1 MPLRYPLLLLL
12 LATAALGTACAS
24 SEQWAEWRRHP
35 SHFASGDHLRFSL
48 RHRGE
53 NPTPRVTAGDVEK
66 ARFQSWWGD
75 PIVVRPD
82 QIFAG

>member
-1 MPLRYPLLLLL
+1 MALRFPLLLLL
-12 LATAALGTACAS
+12 LGTAAATAACAS
-24 SEQWAEWRRHP
+24 ADQWAEWRQHP

-53 NPTPRVTAGDVEK
+53 NPEPRVTQGDVQK
-66 ARFQSWWGD
+66 ARFQSWWGE

>member
-1 MPLRYPLLLLL
+1 MPLRYRLLLLL
-12 LATAALGTACAS
+12 LATAAGSAACAS
-24 SEQWAEWRRHP
+24 GDQWAEWRGHS
-35 SHFASGDHLRFSL
+35 SHFASGDHLQFSL
-48 RHRGE
+48 RHQGE
-53 NPTPRVTAGDVEK
+53 NPTPHVTAGDVQK